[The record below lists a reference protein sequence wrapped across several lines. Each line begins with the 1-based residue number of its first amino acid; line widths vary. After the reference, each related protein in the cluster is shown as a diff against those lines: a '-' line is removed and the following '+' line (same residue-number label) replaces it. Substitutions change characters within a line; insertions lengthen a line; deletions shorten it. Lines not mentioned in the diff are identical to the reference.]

1 MRALDLLAELE
12 HTGRVA
18 TVGEQ
23 ETLSDWSGWGALPRI
38 FEPAPAE
45 FDYASG
51 ADWAEREAV
60 IGNVPYGRYQRYDRV
75 YNGDLKL
82 SIHDHFVLKSLAMTR
97 PGGITELITS
107 RFTLDGKDPAARER
121 MYDLGD
127 LVGAVRL
134 PAGAHHETA
143 GTDVVTD
150 VLFLRRWAEGEP
162 RGDSRWLTAT
172 ERILP
177 GHEEPVSV
185 NDYFGAHPQ
194 YVLGE
199 LRATVVGERDAAGG
213 LVEATAAI
221 AVTARTAGLTATPA
235 TVPGEGSRRGPGR
248 RWRRSTSPRGHSAW
262 TSTASP
268 RSSRTAPRY
277 RWTFTPTSKSAWSS

>member
-1 MRALDLLAELE
+1 
-12 HTGRVA
+12 
-18 TVGEQ
+18 
-23 ETLSDWSGWGALPRI
+23 
-38 FEPAPAE
+38 
-45 FDYASG
+45 
-51 ADWAEREAV
+51 
-60 IGNVPYGRYQRYDRV
+60 
-75 YNGDLKL
+75 
-82 SIHDHFVLKSLAMTR
+82 MTR

-107 RFTLDGKDPAARER
+107 RFTLDGKDPAAREW

-134 PAGAHHETA
+134 PAGAHQETA

-150 VLFLRRWAEGEP
+150 VLFLRRRAEGEP
-162 RGDSRWLTAT
+162 RGDSRWLTVT
-172 ERILP
+172 EQILP

-199 LRATVVGERDAAGG
+199 LRARTGQFGPEPTVVGERDAAGG
-213 LVEATAAI
+213 LAEATAAI
-221 AVTARTAGLTATPA
+221 AATARTVGLTATPA
-235 TVPGEGSRRGPGR
+235 TVPGEGSRSGPGR
-248 RWRRSTSPRGHSAW
+248 CWRRSTSPRGHSAW
-262 TSTASP
+262 TSTAGP

>member
-1 MRALDLLAELE
+1 MRALDLLADLE

-23 ETLSDWSGWGALPRI
+23 ETLSGWSGWGALPRI

-51 ADWAEREAV
+51 ADQADREAV

-75 YNGDLKL
+75 YNSDLKL

-97 PGGITELITS
+97 PGGITALITS

-150 VLFLRRWAEGEP
+150 VLFLRRRAEGEP

-185 NDYFGAHPQ
+185 NDYFGAHAQ

-199 LRATVVGERDAAGG
+199 LRARLGPFGPEPTVVGERDAAAG
-213 LVEATAAI
+213 LAEATAAI
-221 AVTARTAGLTATPA
+221 AATARTAGLTATP
-235 TVPGEGSRRGPGR
+235 
-248 RWRRSTSPRGHSAW
+248 
-262 TSTASP
+262 
-268 RSSRTAPRY
+268 TAPPGAAELPRP
-277 RWTFTPTSKSAWSS
+277 RPALATE